1 MSEKNTDN
9 EIKNDV
15 DIQDEDSIEVASED
29 ADINTE
35 DIEESEEL
43 TDSEENNDLEEDNV
57 KKQIT
62 RETILEQIYDEDS
75 GYKKKDVIK
84 EKKERTPFKA
94 LGIFSLIIAIAG
106 IALIGVLAY
115 FIILNPYYIKSGAS
129 DEPLIYPELATGSDA
144 SEKSE
149 LLVPNQATQT
159 DVDLDTATDTDALE

>member
-84 EKKERTPFKA
+84 EHHLRR
-94 LGIFSLIIAIAG
+94 
-106 IALIGVLAY
+106 
-115 FIILNPYYIKSGAS
+115 
-129 DEPLIYPELATGSDA
+129 
-144 SEKSE
+144 
-149 LLVPNQATQT
+149 
-159 DVDLDTATDTDALE
+159 LESFP

>member
-62 RETILEQIYDEDS
+62 REKKSTSLRLLYSNVYEVLRKAYYVQPWCYSVVKAEVRYSQIWLY
-75 GYKKKDVIK
+75 
-84 EKKERTPFKA
+84 
-94 LGIFSLIIAIAG
+94 L
-106 IALIGVLAY
+106 
-115 FIILNPYYIKSGAS
+115 
-129 DEPLIYPELATGSDA
+129 
-144 SEKSE
+144 
-149 LLVPNQATQT
+149 
-159 DVDLDTATDTDALE
+159 